1 MNKLAA
7 LSFFSCATMWVSVA
21 HATNTVGYVGIREL
35 KVWDTKIHVH
45 LVDNQTHECANRAE
59 PYRFLLDPNKRQAV
73 NLLYLARATSAT
85 VSLDYF
91 CNADGHAEIAGIRV
105 R

>member
-1 MNKLAA
+1 MKKLAVSGVF
-7 LSFFSCATMWVSVA
+7 LCAGIWTTGA

-45 LVDNQTHECANRAE
+45 LVDNQMHECANRAE
-59 PYRFLLDPNKRQAV
+59 PYRFLLDPSKRQAV

-85 VSLDYF
+85 VSFDYS
-91 CNADGHAEIAGIRV
+91 CNADGHAEIVGIRV